1 MKSRTITTIGII
13 TAILMTVSGAELAFA
28 RGGGGGGGGGVKSG
42 GSRNGAGSGANAGAG
57 MSQMGNTNQYQY
69 KEQNQYQ
76 YRQDKGTST
85 VGSENGKRQG
95 NQAQSGNRTQLRDP
109 STHEIEISE

>member
-1 MKSRTITTIGII
+1 MKSRTITTIGIV

-28 RGGGGGGGGGVKSG
+28 RGGGGGVKSG